1 MKSASSLASLAVLGL
16 ALLAVLASQRAL
28 PLQGN
33 TSPRMSP
40 PPSERLLRAAS
51 LAEPEFTAQLLALHV
66 QGYDATPQVAGT
78 LNKLDYQV
86 LAHWLST
93 IASLDPRSAYSAQL
107 ALLYSRVNDPDKKRR
122 MLALVEENF
131 RQAPQLHWRAL
142 AEAAIIARH
151 ELHDMGLA
159 LRYAE
164 LLERY
169 ATAPEVPGWAQQMHV
184 LLLADLGERE
194 RARIVLG
201 ALIASGKVHN
211 AYELRLLESRL
222 LHTP

>member
-1 MKSASSLASLAVLGL
+1 MKSASSLVNP
-16 ALLAVLASQRAL
+16 ALLAVALLAMFATQRGL

-33 TSPRMSP
+33 ASAPLSP

-51 LAEPEFTAQLLALHV
+51 LAEPELAAQLLALRV
-66 QGYDATPQVAGT
+66 QGYDATPQIAGT
-78 LNKLDYQV
+78 LNHLDYEPLARWLATIAKLD
-86 LAHWLST
+86 
-93 IASLDPRSAYSAQL
+93 PNSAYSAQL

-122 MLALVEENF
+122 MLALVAENF
-131 RQAPQLHWRAL
+131 RHAPQQHWRAM

-151 ELHDMGLA
+151 ELEDTGLA

-164 LLERY
+164 LIERY
-169 ATAPEVPGWAQQMHV
+169 ATGSGVPGWAQQMHV
-184 LLLADLGERE
+184 LLLADLGEQE

-211 AYELRLLESRL
+211 AHELRLLEARL
-222 LHTP
+222 LQAP